1 MKIDGWKYYN
11 HAMIPTT
18 APHEEVDLRPIEEG
32 NIWKNGDGY
41 PILARWTSDF
51 DCDRE
56 TNWWYTIQDKPFDIM
71 SLRSSSRRR
80 ISVGLKHFECRKIQ
94 PAMYASEMADITL
107 RDWQTYPESY
117 RPNTSREALI
127 QEYSECKNLVYGA
140 FDKDDGALSAFQL
153 IRDCGSYYSLEQ
165 GKSNPEKQK
174 KQVNAAL
181 IYTYITDIGEEYKTG
196 KYLSNGQR
204 NMVHQTNFNNDLCQY
219 YGFRK
224 AYCKL
229 NIKYRF
235 PINVAIFLLYPFRKI
250 LARFDGKLVHNINAI
265 LAMEYIKRS

>member
-117 RPNTSREALI
+117 LRIHLERPLF
-127 QEYSECKNLVYGA
+127 KNIASV
-140 FDKDDGALSAFQL
+140 
-153 IRDCGSYYSLEQ
+153 R
-165 GKSNPEKQK
+165 
-174 KQVNAAL
+174 
-181 IYTYITDIGEEYKTG
+181 T
-196 KYLSNGQR
+196 
-204 NMVHQTNFNNDLCQY
+204 
-219 YGFRK
+219 
-224 AYCKL
+224 
-229 NIKYRF
+229 
-235 PINVAIFLLYPFRKI
+235 
-250 LARFDGKLVHNINAI
+250 
-265 LAMEYIKRS
+265 